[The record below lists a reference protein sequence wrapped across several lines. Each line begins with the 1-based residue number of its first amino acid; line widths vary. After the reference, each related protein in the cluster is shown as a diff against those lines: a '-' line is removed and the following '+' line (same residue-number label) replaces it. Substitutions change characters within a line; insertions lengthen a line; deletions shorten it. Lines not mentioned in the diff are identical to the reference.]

1 MISTMN
7 SAMIKTRNVILG
19 GAILAAAAFAT
30 ACKGG
35 DANADTSALEN
46 ATLVG
51 PENVIVVKAQE
62 LRTGPTLSGTI
73 EAEQAATVRAEIN
86 AAVVQTYAEPGQRVA
101 AGTVIV
107 RLNDIAIRDQALSTR
122 AGVATAQNAY
132 DIAKRELERAE
143 ALEKAGAI
151 ATRDLERARNGLLG
165 AETQLANARAMN
177 ASAANQLDRTM
188 LRAPF
193 AGVVSARP
201 VNAGDVVSPGTAA
214 FTVVD
219 PTTLRLEASVP
230 AEALANVRVGL
241 PVEFTVA
248 GYANQRFT
256 GRVSRVNPTADPSTR
271 QVRIIATIPNSG
283 QALVGGLFAEGRVAS
298 ETRTAPVVPISA
310 VDERGVRPSVMR
322 IKNGKV
328 EKVEIELGLR
338 DMQTEM
344 VEARTGVTPGDTI
357 LLGTAR
363 GLTPGTPVKV
373 STPNDTKR

>member
-1 MISTMN
+1 MT
-7 SAMIKTRNVILG
+7 ARNVVLS
-19 GAILAAAAFAT
+19 GALLAT
-30 ACKGG
+30 AFLSACKNG
-35 DANADTSALEN
+35 DASSDTSAAET
-46 ATLVG
+46 ATLLG
-51 PENVIVVKAQE
+51 PENVIVVKAEE

-73 EAEQAATVRAEIN
+73 EAEREASVRAELN
-86 AAVVQTYAEPGQRVA
+86 AAVLQTFAEPGQRVA
-101 AGTVIV
+101 AGAVIV
-107 RLNDIAIRDQALSTR
+107 RLDDTAIRDNTLSSR
-122 AGVATAQNAY
+122 AAVATANNAY

-151 ATRDLERARNGLLG
+151 ATRDLERARNGLLA

-177 ASAANQLDRTM
+177 ANSQNLLAKTV

-193 AGVVSARP
+193 AGVISARP
-201 VNAGDVVSPGTAA
+201 VNAGDVVSPGNAV

-219 PTTLRLEASVP
+219 PTTLRLQASVP
-230 AEALANVRVGL
+230 AEALASVRVGL

-248 GYANQRFT
+248 GYGTQRFI
-256 GRVSRVNPTADPSTR
+256 GRVTRVNPTADPTTR
-271 QVRIIATIPNSG
+271 QVRIIASIPNSR

-298 ETRTAPVVPISA
+298 ETRTAPVVPVSA

-338 DMQTEM
+338 DTQTEM
-344 VEARTGVTPGDTI
+344 VEARTGIVPGDTI

-363 GLTPGTPVKV
+363 GLTPGTAVRV

>member
-1 MISTMN
+1 MTSLMK
-7 SAMIKTRNVILG
+7 SRNVILR
-19 GAILAAAAFAT
+19 GAILAAAVFAT
-30 ACKGG
+30 ASGCKGG
-35 DANADTSALEN
+35 DANADTSALET

-51 PENVIVVKAQE
+51 PENVIVVTAQE
-62 LRTGPTLSGTI
+62 RRTGPTLSGTI

-101 AGTVIV
+101 AGTAIV

-177 ASAANQLDRTM
+177 ASAANQLSHTV

-230 AEALANVRVGL
+230 AEALAHVRVGL

-256 GRVSRVNPTADPSTR
+256 GRVSRVNPTADPATR

>member
-1 MISTMN
+1 MMAVTKSRTVVL
-7 SAMIKTRNVILG
+7 T
-19 GAILAAAAFAT
+19 GAILATVAFIS

-35 DANADTSALEN
+35 DAAEDTASTDTAI
-46 ATLVG
+46 LVG
-51 PENVIVVKAQE
+51 PENVVIVKAQE

-73 EAEQAATVRAEIN
+73 EAERAATIRAEIP
-86 AAVVQTYAEPGQRVA
+86 AAVIETYAEPGQRVP
-101 AGTVIV
+101 AGAIIA
-107 RLNDIAIRDQALSTR
+107 RLDATAIRDQALSGQ
-122 AGVATAQNAY
+122 AAVATAENAY
-132 DIAKRELERAE
+132 DIAKREMERAE

-151 ATRDLERARNGLLG
+151 ATRDLERARNGEL
-165 AETQLANARAMN
+165 AARTQLANARAMN
-177 ASAANQLDRTM
+177 SNAQNTLSKTQ

-201 VNAGDVVSPGTAA
+201 VNAGDVVSPGNAV

-230 AEALANVRVGL
+230 AEALAHVRVGL

-298 ETRTAPVVPISA
+298 ETRTAPTVPINA

-328 EKVEIELGLR
+328 ERVEIELGLR
-338 DMQTEM
+338 DSQTEM
-344 VEARTGVTPGDTI
+344 IEARNGLTPGDTI

-363 GLTPGTPVKV
+363 GLTPGTAVKV
-373 STPNDTKR
+373 SAPNDTKR